1 MEDQLV
7 QILANT
13 QSSAEGTR
21 KQAELDL
28 KHAQTSPAFPVSL
41 ANISSHASVPL
52 EIRQSSLSSLRQ
64 FIERNWT
71 GESDEGP
78 VIPIS
83 DPVKE
88 QVRSVLLEIA
98 LSPDQERKIKT
109 AARYVEN
116 RVWLH
121 TCLRPCFLRNSVS
134 ALPFRLSGI
143 AQASQTKAK

>member
-116 RVWLH
+116 KVWLH
-121 TCLRPCFLRNSVS
+121 ACLRPCFHRNSVWRCHS
-134 ALPFRLSGI
+134 DLVG
-143 AQASQTKAK
+143 

>member
-13 QSSAEGTR
+13 HSAAEGPR

-28 KHAQTSPAFPVSL
+28 KHARTNPAFPISL
-41 ANISSHASVPL
+41 ANIGSHASVTL
-52 EIRQSSLSSLRQ
+52 EIRQSALSSLRQ

-83 DPVKE
+83 DQVKE
-88 QVRSVLLEIA
+88 QVRSVVLEIA
-98 LSPDQERKIKT
+98 LSSDEERKIKT
-109 AARYVEN
+109 AARYVGN
-116 RVWLH
+116 KVRSH
-121 TCLRPCFLRNSVS
+121 ICLRPCFRGPV
-134 ALPFRLSGI
+134 
-143 AQASQTKAK
+143 